1 MSLFDDIGR
10 KVTDVGQK
18 TIQKTRD
25 FSDTARFQANIS
37 DEKRKLIIC
46 ILRLEK
52 CMLKNTEMIV
62 KIFLEVW

>member
-37 DEKRKLIIC
+37 DE
-46 ILRLEK
+46 EK
-52 CMLKNTEMIV
+52 
-62 KIFLEVW
+62 KINNLYF

>member
-18 TIQKTRD
+18 TIQKLE
-25 FSDTARFQANIS
+25 IS
-37 DEKRKLIIC
+37 LILHDSMQIFLMRKRKLIIC

-52 CMLKNTEMIV
+52 CMLKNIEMIV
-62 KIFLEVW
+62 KIFLEV

>member
-25 FSDTARFQANIS
+25 FSSTLFIIS
-37 DEKRKLIIC
+37 
-46 ILRLEK
+46 
-52 CMLKNTEMIV
+52 
-62 KIFLEVW
+62 

>member
-25 FSDTARFQANIS
+25 VVRLYTMKKSQ
-37 DEKRKLIIC
+37 RK
-46 ILRLEK
+46 K
-52 CMLKNTEMIV
+52 
-62 KIFLEVW
+62 